1 MSAPRL
7 AAKARLKWDRKG
19 ERYMLLYPERGITLS
34 ETAAA
39 ILKKCDGARSAE
51 AIAVE
56 LAAERG
62 EDGDGAATI
71 RADVVTFLEEMRRRG
86 LIEGP

>member
-7 AAKARLKWDRKG
+7 AAKARLRWDRQG

-51 AIAVE
+51 AIAAE
-56 LAAERG
+56 LAAEHG
-62 EDGDGAATI
+62 ADAEGAATI
-71 RADVVTFLEEMRRRG
+71 RADVVIFLEEMRRRG
-86 LIEGP
+86 LVEGP

>member
-62 EDGDGAATI
+62 EDSAGAAII

>member
-19 ERYMLLYPERGITLS
+19 ERYLLLYPERGIALS

-56 LAAERG
+56 LAAERRADV
-62 EDGDGAATI
+62 DGTAII

>member
-1 MSAPRL
+1 MSGPRL

-19 ERYMLLYPERGITLS
+19 DRYMLLYPERGITLS

-39 ILKKCDGARSAE
+39 ILKKCDGARSVE

-56 LAAERG
+56 LADERG
-62 EDGDGAATI
+62 ADESGAKTI
-71 RADVVTFLEEMRRRG
+71 HADVATFLGEMRKRG

>member
-56 LAAERG
+56 LAAERRADV
-62 EDGDGAATI
+62 DGTAII